1 MAKRLVKIAKELNV
15 GTSTIVD
22 FLSKN
27 GFDLENKPTAKV
39 SDEMEKA
46 LIEEFRASISIKEK
60 ADKLNIRF
68 NSPQKKEPKLTF
80 GVPKAT
86 PKMPP
91 PILPTPPPPVVAKE
105 EPVVVIPT
113 PPPVVEEVKQ
123 VEEPKVEK
131 RGGLKVLGTIN
142 LDNIGK
148 KRSKKVVEKE
158 TSAPVV
164 EKKVEIPEPK
174 IEVPKVE
181 KKEIPT
187 PVVEKKVETPEPKI
201 EVPKVEKKE
210 IPTPVVEKKV
220 ETPEPKIEVPK
231 VEKKEIPPA
240 PLPVPVVE
248 IPKEKKVE
256 EPKKVE
262 VKVVAKK
269 TPPVAKTE
277 KTPNPKV
284 KEEVKGETPAK
295 VEDPKEAA
303 TPDGNKSFRAKTP
316 QLEGLKIIGK
326 VNLSKFS
333 PKPKAKKKRDDRSS
347 NKSGKPGDKKTQGS
361 GSGVG
366 DNNKSDSAKK
376 KTRVRTRKVVAKKT
390 IEGSKRTVTP
400 ARGRRGARGGRKEDE
415 VTEVSKKQIEDRI
428 KATKARL
435 SGGGNKRQKTRRD
448 NRAKKKED
456 REKKEIE
463 TKDERLQVTEF
474 ISVSEIANLM
484 DVNPTQVIMSCMNLG
499 YFVTLNQRL
508 EADIIDVVASEF
520 GHEVIFVDAEEAM
533 EEEETIVDDPA
544 DLLPRAPIVT
554 VMGHV
559 DHGKT
564 SLLDYVRKA
573 NVADSEAGGITQHI
587 GAYEVYVGEDRKKVT
602 FLDTPGHEAFTAMR
616 ARGAKVTDVAIIII
630 SADDRIMPQTKEAI
644 SHAQA
649 AGVPMIFAINKID
662 KPGADPE
669 RIKGELAGMNL
680 QVEDWGGKYQSQDI
694 SAKHGTNIDELLEKI
709 LLEAE
714 LLELKANPKRAA
726 QGVILEASLDKG
738 KGYVTKALIQT
749 GTLNIGDPIV
759 SGEHSGKVKAM
770 FNEKGQ
776 RIKVAG
782 PSTPVLVLGLSGAPQ
797 AGEKFKETESE
808 QEARAIAQK
817 RAILAREQANRATR
831 RVSLGDLGR
840 RLALGSFKELNLIVK
855 GDVDGSVEAL
865 SDSLLKQSHETVQI
879 NVIHKGVGQIIESDI
894 MLAAASDAIVIGFQV
909 RPSAG
914 ARRLAEKEGV
924 QVKMYSIIYQA
935 IEEVRAAIEG
945 MLEPTEEE
953 KIICEVEIRE
963 VYKINRIGTIAGCYV
978 NSGKISRNSKIRLI
992 RDGIVIYPTKENKIG
1007 ELGSLKRY
1015 KDDVKDVA
1023 KNMECG
1029 LTIKGY
1035 NDLKEGDI
1043 IEGYEIVEVKQ
1054 KL

>member
-15 GTSTIVD
+15 GTSTIVE

-46 LIEEFRASISIKEK
+46 LVEEFRASISIKEK

-80 GVPKAT
+80 GLPKAT

-91 PILPTPPPPVVAKE
+91 PIISTPPPPVVAKE
-105 EPVVVIPT
+105 EPVVVVTPT
-113 PPPVVEEVKQ
+113 PPSVVEEEKVMEK
-123 VEEPKVEK
+123 PKVEK
-131 RGGLKVLGTIN
+131 RGGLKVLGKIN
-142 LDNIGK
+142 LDNVGK
-148 KRSKKVVEKE
+148 KK
-158 TSAPVV
+158 P
-164 EKKVEIPEPK
+164 
-174 IEVPKVE
+174 
-181 KKEIPT
+181 KKEVKEIVP
-187 PVVEKKVETPEPKI
+187 PVIEKKVETPVVKSKVEKPK
-201 EVPKVEKKE
+201 EEKKE
-210 IPTPVVEKKV
+210 ISTP
-220 ETPEPKIEVPK
+220 
-231 VEKKEIPPA
+231 
-240 PLPVPVVE
+240 PV
-248 IPKEKKVE
+248 
-256 EPKKVE
+256 VE
-262 VKVVAKK
+262 VKVK
-269 TPPVAKTE
+269 TPEVKVEKPKAKVEEKKEEKKGIPAPPVVESKV
-277 KTPNPKV
+277 KTPEVKKAEPKSKAKAEEKKV
-284 KEEVKGETPAK
+284 VPTIEKKEKSSKAKEVKGETPAK
-295 VEDPKEAA
+295 TEVPDETASPEPEA
-303 TPDGNKSFRAKTP
+303 NKSFRAKTP
-316 QLEGLKIIGK
+316 QLEGLKIKGK
-326 VNLSKFS
+326 INLSKFS
-333 PKPKAKKKRDDRSS
+333 PKPKPKKKRDDRSS
-347 NKSGKPGDKKTQGS
+347 NNRSGDKKTQGS
-361 GSGVG
+361 GSGG
-366 DNNKSDSAKK
+366 SDKNKKKDDGTAKK

-400 ARGRRGARGGRKEDE
+400 ARGRRGARGGKKEDE

-448 NRAKKKED
+448 NRAKKKEV
-456 REKKEIE
+456 REQKEVE

-520 GHEVIFVDAEEAM
+520 GHEVIFVDAEDAM
-533 EEEETIVDDPA
+533 EEEEAIVDDPA
-544 DLLPRAPIVT
+544 DLVSRAPIVT

-649 AGVPMIFAINKID
+649 ADVPMIFAINKID

-694 SAKHGTNIDELLEKI
+694 SAKHGTNIEELLEKI

-808 QEARAIAQK
+808 QEARAVAQK
-817 RAILAREQANRATR
+817 RAILAREQANRTTR

-953 KIICEVEIRE
+953 KIICEVEVRE
-963 VYKINRIGTIAGCYV
+963 VYKINRVGTIAGCYV
-978 NSGKISRNSKIRLI
+978 NSGKIARNSKIRLI
-992 RDGIVIYPTKENKIG
+992 RDGVVIYPTKENKIG
-1007 ELGSLKRY
+1007 ELGSLKRF
-1015 KDDVKDVA
+1015 KDDAKDVA

-1035 NDLKEGDI
+1035 NDIKEGDI
-1043 IEGYEIVEVKQ
+1043 IEGYEIIEIKQ